1 MKVLLLIPARMGSS
15 RFPGKPLEK
24 IKGVSMIRRV
34 YLNSIKS
41 NLITDTYVATCDK
54 VIFNHIKDIGGKV
67 VMTSKKHE
75 RATDRCAEAL
85 LKIEKRKKK
94 VYDIVLMIQ
103 GDEPMVNKNMIN
115 EVLSPFKKNKNIKVA
130 NLIYKINNLKDLKN
144 KNTIKVVKDL
154 NNDAIYF
161 SRTVIPVLNN
171 QIENN
176 YYKQVCLIPFKRSF
190 LIDYIKMKPTKL
202 EKAESIDMLRIIE
215 HGFKVRLI
223 ETNYFT
229 HAVDNKK
236 DIKIVEKY
244 I

>member
-85 LKIEKRKKK
+85 LKIEKIKKK

>member
-54 VIFNHIKDIGGKV
+54 IIFNHIKDIGGKV

-85 LKIEKRKKK
+85 LKIEKIKKK

-223 ETNYFT
+223 ETNFFT

>member
-85 LKIEKRKKK
+85 LKIEKIKKK

-176 YYKQVCLIPFKRSF
+176 YKFPIKNLDFPNDPLKEDLTFFFK
-190 LIDYIKMKPTKL
+190 D
-202 EKAESIDMLRIIE
+202 
-215 HGFKVRLI
+215 
-223 ETNYFT
+223 
-229 HAVDNKK
+229 
-236 DIKIVEKY
+236 
-244 I
+244 

>member
-85 LKIEKRKKK
+85 LKIEKIKKK

-223 ETNYFT
+223 ETNFFT

>member
-41 NLITDTYVATCDK
+41 NLIADTYVATCDK

-85 LKIEKRKKK
+85 LKIEKIKKK

-223 ETNYFT
+223 ETNFFT